1 MMREGSSRIAGTGGE
16 AGSERAIIVDR
27 LRRTLADERALRI
40 ALHSGMDA
48 IGTNQNIERYAGNLR
63 GTRGHTL
70 SRSSRAERVGGA
82 ERAPRWE
89 PYLGPPIPAPMT
101 PVRSTVLASVLLDH
115 AIF

>member
-48 IGTNQNIERYAGNLR
+48 IGTNQNIERYAG
-63 GTRGHTL
+63 TCEARGHTL
-70 SRSSRAERVGGA
+70 SRSSRAERAGGA